1 VIVLVIF
8 LAESAT
14 RAAQGEGTSD
24 PAIVLRDI
32 LMASCSQ
39 NSKQF
44 SEFLTAR
51 NATAFAAMTPSAQA
65 TLLKRF
71 VLLNQAGNPR
81 AQRDADGNL
90 EILCVTPDIST
101 ELHIGKVELRDN
113 VAYLPLLVKDSTDT
127 ADANSRRVIMGLV
140 KENGKWRLLS
150 LGLLLLDLPTL
161 AEEWDRAEIQNNE
174 KSAVASI
181 KELSAALEKYR
192 VTYARLPQ
200 SLGDL
205 GSSSTSAPKSDHAGL
220 IDGELA
226 SGRRDGYYFRYVIV
240 GANEVGAPAIY
251 QLAAI
256 PIEYGRTGTRSFFRD
271 GTGVIHAGD
280 HQGGVGTLLDPKA
293 E

>member
-8 LAESAT
+8 LAQSAT

>member
-1 VIVLVIF
+1 MIVLVIF
-8 LAESAT
+8 LAQSAT

>member
-8 LAESAT
+8 LAQSAT

-205 GSSSTSAPKSDHAGL
+205 GPSSTSAPKSDHAGL

-256 PIEYGRTGTRSFFRD
+256 PIGYGRTGTRSFFRD